1 VQQRPHRDSHPFASK
16 NSHLLRQVLS
26 NFKAV
31 WQSCLLL
38 FRLIISINKVAALN
52 YEKDDG
58 GAAVLVDFYAAD

>member
-1 VQQRPHRDSHPFASK
+1 
-16 NSHLLRQVLS
+16 
-26 NFKAV
+26 
-31 WQSCLLL
+31 LLL